1 MKSPHKALVNFL
13 ALFVSDLVAV
23 FASVILGQI
32 LRATV
37 FPRFLPVSRYVIPLS
52 QLQHFWFLL
61 LLWPLVFAYEGL
73 YRRKHPTEEEALL
86 VLRGSA
92 IATLLAATA
101 LFYIRGSLVSRL
113 LILEV
118 FILSA
123 LLVPLFRSITKR
135 LLILLGTWQSRA
147 LVLGMDR
154 FTRRLVQ
161 HLQSHPELGYQLVG
175 VVAPA
180 PGAPCA
186 LPGLPCLG
194 TLDQLPELLEIHRP
208 EALLV
213 SGDLA
218 GRTEVLQMLE
228 SLAPRVQEVI
238 LVPDLRG
245 LRIANMEVGQMG
257 SVAVL
262 KLRQPLLTRPNL
274 VLKRLFD
281 LVVASLSLLVL
292 LPVFVVIALAIKLT
306 SRGPVFYVQP
316 RVGLG
321 GKVFPCYKFRTMY
334 LDSEERLERM
344 LRENPE
350 ARRQWETYRKLPNDP
365 RVTPVGRFLRRY
377 SLDELPQLWNVLR
390 GDMSLV
396 GPRPYLESEL
406 PHLSRDIRVITS
418 VKPGITGLWQ
428 VSGRSKVPFEE
439 RSLLDEY
446 YVRNWSLWLD
456 LMILIKTLWVILKG
470 EGAY

>member
-1 MKSPHKALVNFL
+1 MKSFRKALINLL
-13 ALFVSDLVAV
+13 ALLVSDLLAV
-23 FASVILGQI
+23 FASVILGQV
-32 LRATV
+32 LRARV
-37 FPRFLPVSRYVIPLS
+37 LPHLLPVSSQVIPLS
-52 QLQHFWFLL
+52 LLRHFWFLL

-86 VLRGSA
+86 ALRGSA
-92 IATLLAATA
+92 IATLLAATV
-101 LFYIRGSLVSRL
+101 LFYIRGGLVSRL
-113 LILEV
+113 LVLEV
-118 FILSA
+118 FVLTA
-123 LLVPLFRSITKR
+123 LLVPLFRLVTRR
-135 LLILLGTWQSRA
+135 LLIRLRTWQARA

-161 HLQSHPELGYQLVG
+161 HLQSHPELGYEVAG

-186 LPGLPCLG
+186 LPDLPCVG
-194 TLDQLPELLEIHRP
+194 TLDDLPDLLERHRP
-208 EALLV
+208 EVLIVA
-213 SGDLA
+213 GDLA
-218 GRTEVLQMLE
+218 SRTEVLQMLE
-228 SLAPRVQEVI
+228 SLASRVQEVI

-245 LRIANMEVGQMG
+245 LRIANMEVGQLG

-262 KLRQPLLTRPNL
+262 KLRQPLMTRPNL
-274 VLKRLFD
+274 VVKRLFD
-281 LVVASLSLLVL
+281 LVVAGVTLLVL
-292 LPVFVVIALAIKLT
+292 LPVFVLIALAIKLT

-316 RVGLG
+316 RVGQG
-321 GKVFPCYKFRTMY
+321 GRVFPCYKFRTMY
-334 LDSEERLERM
+334 LDSEERLQR
-344 LRENPE
+344 LLSQDPE

-428 VSGRSKVPFEE
+428 VSGRSNVPFEE

-456 LMILIKTLWVILKG
+456 LMILVKTLWVILKG

>member
-1 MKSPHKALVNFL
+1 MKSPHKTLVNVGALFL
-13 ALFVSDLVAV
+13 ADMTAV
-23 FASVILGQI
+23 FTAVVLGQL
-32 LRATV
+32 LRKSV
-37 FPRFLPVSRYVIPLS
+37 LPHLLPISAEVLPLS
-52 QLQHFWFLL
+52 LLRHYWFLL

-73 YRRKHPTEEEALL
+73 YRRKYPTEEETLL
-86 VLRGSA
+86 IFRGSV
-92 IATLLAATA
+92 IATLLSATA
-101 LFYIRGSLVSRL
+101 LFYVRGILVSRL

-118 FILSA
+118 FVLTVV
-123 LLVPLFRSITKR
+123 LVPLFRTGVKR
-135 LLILLGTWQSRA
+135 LLIRWGTWQARA
-147 LVLGMDR
+147 LVVGMDR
-154 FTRRLVQ
+154 FTHRLVQ
-161 HLQSHPELGYQLVG
+161 HLQRHPELGYRVIG
-175 VVAPA
+175 VVSPA
-180 PGAPCA
+180 PD
-186 LPGLPCLG
+186 LPCS
-194 TLDQLPELLEIHRP
+194 LPNLPCVGSLQDLPKLLQRQRP
-208 EALLV
+208 EALIV
-213 SGDLA
+213 SGSLA
-218 GRTEVLQMLE
+218 SRSEVLQILE
-228 SLAPRVQEVI
+228 SLAPHLQEVI

-262 KLRQPLLTRPNL
+262 QLRQPLLTRPNL
-274 VLKRLFD
+274 LIKRAFD
-281 LVVASLSLLVL
+281 LVVASLTLLLL
-292 LPVFVVIALAIKLT
+292 LPLFVAIAAAIKLT

-334 LDSEERLERM
+334 QDSEERLQR
-344 LRENPE
+344 LLAQDPE

-377 SLDELPQLWNVLR
+377 SLDELPQLWNVLK

-406 PHLSRDIRVITS
+406 PHLSHDIRVITS

-428 VSGRSKVPFEE
+428 VSGRSNVPFEE

-456 LMILIKTLWVILKG
+456 LMILVKTLWVILKG